1 MHIGR
6 GDPQI
11 GKEHIGEQRIVV
23 LAGVDDPVIDS
34 SLPKGAVDW
43 RELDE
48 LGPGPDD
55 GHYAHGQ
62 PRAPRCF
69 SDFASSARS

>member
-11 GKEHIGEQRIVV
+11 GEEHIGEQRIVV
-23 LAGVDDPVIDS
+23 LAGVDDPMIDS
-34 SLPKGAVDW
+34 SLPESTVDR

-55 GHYAHGQ
+55 GHYAHDQ
-62 PRAPRCF
+62 PRVPSLF